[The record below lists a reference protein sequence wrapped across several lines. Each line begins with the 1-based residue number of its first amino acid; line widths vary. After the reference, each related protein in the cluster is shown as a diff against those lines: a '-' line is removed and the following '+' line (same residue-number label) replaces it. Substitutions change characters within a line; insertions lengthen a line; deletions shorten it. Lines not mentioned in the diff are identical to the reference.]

1 MSDQKRT
8 NEPDWEDLRYF
19 LALARH
25 GSLSAAARALKV
37 SHATVARRLASL
49 EADLGAALFERRT
62 EGYVPTEAGRQA
74 LDEAQAMEAGAQ
86 ALRRRLDDGAPSDGV
101 VRLAVARSLADTF
114 LAPRLARLLLDAPG
128 LEVELLTDAG
138 PPGLA
143 RPEADLALRLGRPAD
158 SELIGTRLASVG
170 YNFYATPAW
179 RERLAGGA
187 APVFIGFDQDS
198 DAVAEA
204 RWMARVLAGRRFAL
218 RSDSQAA
225 QAAAARAGLGVCLLP
240 HYLSAGLEPVGAV
253 ITDEAPPAR
262 DLWLL
267 MRPELARTPP
277 VRRAADFL
285 IALFRQEQAWLSGA

>member
-1 MSDQKRT
+1 MADLKRT
-8 NEPDWEDLRYF
+8 DEPDWEDLRHF

-25 GSLSAAARALKV
+25 GSLSAAARALRI

-49 EADLGAALFERRT
+49 EADLGVALFDRRP
-62 EGYVPTEAGRQA
+62 EGYVLTEAGRRA
-74 LDEAQAMEAGAQ
+74 LDEAQAMEAGAR
-86 ALRRRLDDGAPSDGV
+86 ALRRRLDDDVPSGGV
-101 VRLAVARSLADTF
+101 VRLAVARGLADAF
-114 LAPRLARLLLDAPG
+114 LAERLARLLLDAPG

-138 PPGLA
+138 PPSLA

-158 SELIGTRLASVG
+158 SELIGTRLASIG
-170 YNFYATPAW
+170 YGFYATPAW
-179 RERLAGGA
+179 RARLAAGTP
-187 APVFIGFDQDS
+187 PVFIGFDPDS

-240 HYLSAGLEPVGAV
+240 HYLAAGLEPVGTV

-267 MRPELARTPP
+267 MRPERARTAP

-285 IALFRQEQAWLSGA
+285 IALFRPEQAWLSGS